1 MRLVAAQQ
9 AGSATDRVA
18 RILADFLAGLWKQ
31 PVVVD
36 NRPGASGAIGTQ
48 IAARAE
54 PDGYTLL
61 VGGTSSLVTHP
72 EIVPDVGFDA
82 ERDFVAIVRVAYVP
96 FVLAVNLVAGRVDAR
111 VSELDAVLPHATA
124 GTVRILAVAGQR
136 RSSQIPEAPTLAESG
151 VPGVELTP
159 WYGVLAPVGI
169 DP

>member
-1 MRLVAAQQ
+1 MTVSRRGLAAILAAACLATAADAARADDPVWPQRAVRLVAAQQ

-18 RILADFLAGLWKQ
+18 RILADFLVGLWKQ

-72 EIVPDVGFDA
+72 KSRRTSASMP
-82 ERDFVAIVRVAYVP
+82 
-96 FVLAVNLVAGRVDAR
+96 
-111 VSELDAVLPHATA
+111 SATSS
-124 GTVRILAVAGQR
+124 
-136 RSSQIPEAPTLAESG
+136 RSAASRTCPSCSR
-151 VPGVELTP
+151 
-159 WYGVLAPVGI
+159 
-169 DP
+169 